1 MSTDV
6 KIKYVNSS
14 MNPDEP
20 TIFIFT
26 KNEIPTFDVLK
37 HGIAWRTLRNIG
49 KGSSTC
55 IVYPVTS
62 YVQAMWGTCNKTQML
77 SASIGKRYAVE
88 KDSTGIILTEAG
100 QASQPTAIEISS
112 LVNVEGGI
120 RAQLVKDG
128 SVLMEKK
135 IVAYGQKA
143 TFILHPKLYWGVAS
157 EIQDGQAISSAVL
170 NTDQFWVQDIEG
182 VNSATV
188 TLMGNPNEGYKFVV
202 ENID

>member
-6 KIKYVNSS
+6 KITYVNNS

-20 TIFIFT
+20 TIFVFT

-37 HGIAWRTLRNIG
+37 HGIAWRTLSNIG

-55 IVYPVTS
+55 LVYPVTS
-62 YVQAMWGTCNKTQML
+62 YVQAMWGTCNKTVML
-77 SASIGKRYAVE
+77 SADIGKRYAVE
-88 KDSTGIILTEAG
+88 KDSTGIVLTEVG
-100 QASQPTAIEISS
+100 QASQATAIEVSS

-143 TFILHPKLYWGVAS
+143 TFILHPKLYWGIAS
-157 EIQDGQAISSAVL
+157 EIQEGQSISSAVL
-170 NTDQFWVQDIEG
+170 NTDQFWCQDIEG
-182 VNSATV
+182 VNSAVV
-188 TLMGNPNEGYKFVV
+188 TLTGNPNEGYKFVV
-202 ENID
+202 ENLA

>member
-6 KIKYVNSS
+6 KISYVNNSI
-14 MNPDEP
+14 NPDEP

-37 HGIAWRTLRNIG
+37 DGVAWRTLNDIG
-49 KGSSTC
+49 NGSSTC
-55 IVYPVTS
+55 VVYPVTS

-77 SASIGKRYAVE
+77 SATIGKRYTVE
-88 KDSTGIILTEAG
+88 KDSTGIVITETG
-100 QASQPTAIEISS
+100 QASQPNAIEVSS

-135 IVAYGQKA
+135 IVAYGQKT
-143 TFILHPKLYWGVAS
+143 TFILHPKLYWGIAS
-157 EIQDGQAISSAVL
+157 EIQEGQAIRSAGL
-170 NTDQFWVQDIEG
+170 NTENFFVQDIEG
-182 VNSATV
+182 VTNATV
-188 TLMGNPNEGYKFVV
+188 TLTGNPNEGYKFVV
-202 ENID
+202 ENHD